1 MSFSHG
7 TYYYEYQLQQ
17 DNAILP
23 HDHPTNIPGE
33 SVFFKVKINYILKK
47 RPIPGQDDGEE
58 TLDSICRNFYTPW
71 YFVTN
76 PQKYLDRWFMYHG
89 LRYDDV
95 REGLL
100 HEIADFANRMK
111 ADPSNAGRRS
121 FPVLVCIQVYTIQQD
136 DETIDA
142 AKDRAIVVETFGGI
156 NYERNLLMRPTATSM
171 SAKSAYLEKVKV
183 KVDDP
188 EQRECCICL
197 NKPCVGEE
205 ISILPCLHA
214 YHSKCISDWLAKRKL
229 CPLCRKPVH
238 WN

>member
-1 MSFSHG
+1 MSSSHG

-23 HDHPTNIPGE
+23 HDHPASIRGV

-47 RPIPGQDDGEE
+47 RPDDGEE
-58 TLDSICRNFYTPW
+58 ILDSICRNFYAPW
-71 YFVTN
+71 CFVTDPRN
-76 PQKYLDRWFMYHG
+76 NLDRWFMYHG
-89 LRYDDV
+89 LRFDDV
-95 REGLL
+95 REGL
-100 HEIADFANRMK
+100 HHQITDFGNQMK

-121 FPVLVCIQVYTIQQD
+121 FPVLVCIQVYTIQQE

-142 AKDRAIVVETFGGI
+142 AKDRAIVVERFGGL
-156 NYERNLLMRPTATSM
+156 NYERNLLMRPTATSV
-171 SAKSAYLEKVKV
+171 SAKPAYLEKVKV
-183 KVDDP
+183 KVDDL

-214 YHSKCISDWLAKRKL
+214 YHSKCISAWLMKSKL
-229 CPLCRKPVH
+229 CPLCRKHVH